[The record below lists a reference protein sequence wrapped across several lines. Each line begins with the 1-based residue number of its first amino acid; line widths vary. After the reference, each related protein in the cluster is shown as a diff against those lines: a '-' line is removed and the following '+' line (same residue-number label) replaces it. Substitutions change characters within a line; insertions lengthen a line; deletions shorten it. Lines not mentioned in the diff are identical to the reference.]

1 MRTRRSAIA
10 TVRGWW
16 RRFAR
21 ELAGFGTVGALAFV
35 VDVGTFNLL
44 IATVW
49 DGSPLRAKVVA
60 VVVATLFSWV
70 GNRLW
75 TYRDRRRTSGRGL
88 LPELG
93 LFLGLNGVALAIS
106 LLILALSHHAMGL
119 TSPLADNVANVVGI
133 ALGTAFRFYAYR
145 TWVFRAVDEGR
156 IDDGAARV
164 IALGDPPLPVE
175 TPHPRR

>member
-1 MRTRRSAIA
+1 MRTQRPAGA
-10 TVRGWW
+10 ALRGWW

-21 ELAGFGTVGALAFV
+21 ELASFGTVGALAFV

-49 DGSPLRAKVVA
+49 SGSPLRSKIVA
-60 VVVATLFSWV
+60 VVVATLFSWA

-75 TYRDRRRTSGRGL
+75 TYRHRRRAAGRALAG
-88 LPELG
+88 ELA
-93 LFLGLNGVALAIS
+93 LFVGLNAVALGVS
-106 LLILALSHHAMGL
+106 LLVLALSHYLLGL

-145 TWVFRAVDEGR
+145 TWVFRS
-156 IDDGAARV
+156 
-164 IALGDPPLPVE
+164 GDPGAGDVAGSA
-175 TPHPRR
+175 HVDHVAR

>member
-1 MRTRRSAIA
+1 MGAVRTPRSASA
-10 TVRGWW
+10 TLRGWW

-21 ELAGFGTVGALAFV
+21 ELASFGTVGAAAFV

-49 DGSPLRAKVVA
+49 SGSPLRAKIVA

-75 TYRDRRRTSGRGL
+75 TYRHRRGASGRAL
-88 LPELG
+88 LPELV
-93 LFLGLNGVALAIS
+93 LFVGLNGVALSIS
-106 LLILALSHHAMGL
+106 LLVLAFSHYLLGL

-133 ALGTAFRFYAYR
+133 AAGTAFRFYAYR
-145 TWVFRAVDEGR
+145 TWVFREDRPAV
-156 IDDGAARV
+156 GAA
-164 IALGDPPLPVE
+164 LDPSVPLPVA
-175 TPHPRR
+175 PHRG

>member
-1 MRTRRSAIA
+1 MRT
-10 TVRGWW
+10 WW
-16 RRFAR
+16 TRFAR
-21 ELAGFGTVGALAFV
+21 ELASFGTVGALAFV
-35 VDVGTFNLL
+35 VDVGTFNVL

-75 TYRDRRRTSGRGL
+75 TYRDRRGPSERGL

-93 LFLGLNGVALAIS
+93 LFVGLNGIALVIS
-106 LLILALSHHAMGL
+106 LAILALSHHVLGL
-119 TSPLADNVANVVGI
+119 TSPLADNVSNVVGI

-145 TWVFRAVDEGR
+145 TWVFRAVDAGR
-156 IDDGAARV
+156 LDAGAARAG
-164 IALGDPPLPVE
+164 ALGDPPLPVE
-175 TPHPRR
+175 TPRPPR

>member
-1 MRTRRSAIA
+1 MRTRRSVGA
-10 TVRGWW
+10 TLRGWW

-21 ELAGFGTVGALAFV
+21 ELASFGAVGAAAFV

-49 DGSPLRAKVVA
+49 SGSPLRAKIVA

-75 TYRDRRRTSGRGL
+75 TYRYRRRGSGRSL
-88 LPELG
+88 LPELV
-93 LFLGLNGVALAIS
+93 LFLALNGVALGVS
-106 LLILALSHHAMGL
+106 LVVLAFSHYLLGL
-119 TSPLADNVANVVGI
+119 TSPVADNVANVAGI

-145 TWVFRAVDEGR
+145 TWVFRDRAPHDAAAAADPAAGSAHVDHV
-156 IDDGAARV
+156 AR
-164 IALGDPPLPVE
+164 
-175 TPHPRR
+175 